1 MAAGAGLFLGAEV
14 GVGHPTVGENF
25 PLMSIAA
32 AVLGGA
38 ALTGGRGS
46 FIGSLFGA
54 FFFTLMINV
63 ISILGLSS
71 AVGII
76 ASGVM
81 TLMAIFFYSGL
92 AEVDRILRKLFASK
106 RENLVPSSAE

>member
-1 MAAGAGLFLGAEV
+1 
-14 GVGHPTVGENF
+14 VGHPTVGENF
-25 PLMSIAA
+25 PLTSIAA

-46 FIGSLFGA
+46 FVGAFFGA

-63 ISILGLSS
+63 ISILGLST
-71 AVGII
+71 AVGVI

-92 AEVDRILRKLFASK
+92 SEVDRIVRRLFEPKHAS
-106 RENLVPSSAE
+106 LVSTPAE

>member
-1 MAAGAGLFLGAEV
+1 
-14 GVGHPTVGENF
+14 
-25 PLMSIAA
+25 
-32 AVLGGA
+32 
-38 ALTGGRGS
+38 
-46 FIGSLFGA
+46 
-54 FFFTLMINV
+54 MINV

-92 AEVDRILRKLFASK
+92 TEIDRLFRRVFEHRRAPLVSTPAE
-106 RENLVPSSAE
+106 

>member
-1 MAAGAGLFLGAEV
+1 MLGAEV

-25 PLMSIAA
+25 PLASIAA

-38 ALTGGRGS
+38 ALAGGRGS
-46 FIGSLFGA
+46 FTGAFFGA
-54 FFFTLMINV
+54 FFFKLMINV

-92 AEVDRILRKLFASK
+92 AEIDRLFRRVFEHK
-106 RENLVPSSAE
+106 RAPLVSTPAE